1 MMLRN
6 TILAVFAMLLCMGC
20 ATAENT
26 TDQEAEAVADQTAT
40 VPANVVPP
48 ATLYSADLA
57 GFPMPDTLPGEDYV
71 VGEIHHS
78 TKYVNQQ
85 GFFSV
90 AFRDEN
96 DAVIVNINGLE
107 VNCCT
112 ESLRA
117 AITEVDGDVTVRL
130 YEYLPD
136 VCECTH
142 RRDMWFELK
151 GIEKVTRVTVY
162 LNDAPDPVPLPD
174 C

>member
-1 MMLRN
+1 
-6 TILAVFAMLLCMGC
+6 
-20 ATAENT
+20 
-26 TDQEAEAVADQTAT
+26 
-40 VPANVVPP
+40 
-48 ATLYSADLA
+48 
-57 GFPMPDTLPGEDYV
+57 MPDTLTGEDYV
-71 VGEIHHS
+71 SSEIHHT

-85 GFFSV
+85 GNFSV

-142 RRDMWFELK
+142 RRDLWFELK
-151 GIEKVTRVTVY
+151 GIEKVTRVTVF
-162 LNDAPDPVPLPD
+162 LNDAPEPIPLPD